1 MKLCVF
7 GAGAIGGHIGAKLA
21 LAGQD
26 VCLIARGPHL
36 EAMRDTGLRLIEA
49 DGSEQ
54 VVRPECS
61 DQPSDFG
68 PQEYV
73 FVSTK
78 AYAAAGAVDAIQPL
92 LGPNTCVVTAMNGM
106 PWWYFYKLPG
116 PYEDRRIR
124 SVDPSDAQWTGIGPQ
139 RVLGTV
145 LWAAAEMPEPGVVRH
160 TFGNRMPLGE
170 PDGTRSDRAVA
181 LAKVLTDAGFK
192 SPVRTDIRSELW
204 LKLWGNLAFNP
215 ISVLT
220 HATLRDMAKDDGVRR
235 VIRRMMTEAQ
245 SVAEVLGIHFAVDV
259 DARIQ
264 MAADVGPHPTSTL
277 QDLLAGKPLELDAL
291 LGAVVEV
298 AEMTGV
304 STPTLEMIYGLSVR
318 RAREAG
324 CYPGGM

>member
-21 LAGQD
+21 LADQD
-26 VCLIARGPHL
+26 VSLIARGPHL

-68 PQEYV
+68 PQDYV

-78 AYAAAGAVDAIQPL
+78 AYAAAGAVDAMQPL

>member
-36 EAMRDTGLRLIEA
+36 EAIRDNGLRLIEP

-54 VVRPECS
+54 VVRLDCS
-61 DQPSDFG
+61 DQPADFG
-68 PQEYV
+68 PQDIV
-73 FVSTK
+73 FLSTK
-78 AYAAAGAVDAIQPL
+78 AYAAPGAVEAMQPL
-92 LGPNTCVVTAMNGM
+92 LGPETCVVAAMNGI

-116 PYEDRRIR
+116 PYEDRRIE
-124 SVDPSDAQWTGIGPQ
+124 SVDPDGALWTGIGPE

-145 LWAAAEMPEPGVVRH
+145 LWAAAEMREPGVIRH
-160 TFGNRMPLGE
+160 TSGTRMPLGE
-170 PDGTRSDRAVA
+170 PDGTRSDRALG
-181 LAKVLTDAGFK
+181 LAKILTGAGLK
-192 SPVRTDIRSELW
+192 SPVRTDIRSEIW

-215 ISVLT
+215 VSVLT
-220 HATLRDMAKDDGVRR
+220 HATLRDMAEDDGVRP
-235 VIRRMMTEAQ
+235 VIHRMMVEAQ

-264 MAADVGPHPTSTL
+264 MAGDVGPHLTSTL

-298 AEMTGV
+298 AAMTGV
-304 STPTLEMIYGLSVR
+304 PTPTLEMIYGLSVR

-324 CYPGGM
+324 CYPGRG